1 MSISQWFD
9 GLEVLTWGVISAYLQ
24 RGINLIGPKFD
35 TKIGSTGGGLLEKNF
50 VNKIEQ
56 AEWNQHTKKR
66 VARGANP
73 DLRWCYLVDSTKN
86 SSHGISVGCLIIP
99 VEDELPLHT
108 HAPQEVYLI
117 KSGSG
122 RLLMPNGKS
131 RSVSESDCVYIPNN
145 EKYGL
150 SNTGDTPL
158 KVIWIFPTDCWKDV
172 EYIYSDV

>member
-1 MSISQWFD
+1 M
-9 GLEVLTWGVISAYLQ
+9 E
-24 RGINLIGPKFD
+24 
-35 TKIGSTGGGLLEKNF
+35 KIF

-56 AEWNQHTKKR
+56 AEWNQHTKER

-73 DLRWCYLVDSTKN
+73 DLRSCYLVDSTKN

-145 EKYGL
+145 EKHGL
-150 SNTGDTPL
+150 RNTGDTPL
-158 KVIWIFPTDCWKDV
+158 AVIWIFPMDRWKDV
-172 EYIYSDV
+172 EYIYSDA